1 MEGKWDTSSCGL
13 TDACGFLAGVL
24 VWHVRD
30 FHIWGQVMPWIFL
43 LFALFAVLDSN
54 GVDVHVFRLALFSVN
69 GLYLLLEVEIGF
81 IIFTETVV
89 NVTGDSVSISGVS
102 SAVVSVFLLFLVFV
116 DVIERLF

>member
-1 MEGKWDTSSCGL
+1 
-13 TDACGFLAGVL
+13 
-24 VWHVRD
+24 
-30 FHIWGQVMPWIFL
+30 MPWIFL

-69 GLYLLLEVEIGF
+69 GFYLLLEVEIGF